1 MHWNTIF
8 IGNISVQSDVRM
20 LTLASEA
27 EKMDDKEKQ
36 IASLATKE
44 TPQELVPEIPGDL
57 VFLDN
62 AQLMASVAETLKPA
76 GFLLLHTEG
85 SIPSETPGLD
95 LISTK
100 TLADKTMALYRKVIT
115 ML

>member
-1 MHWNTIF
+1 
-8 IGNISVQSDVRM
+8 M

-44 TPQELVPEIPGDL
+44 QPEELVPEIPGDL

-85 SIPSETPGLD
+85 SSIPTETPGLD

-100 TLADKTMALYRKVIT
+100 ALADKTMALYRKVISYYA
-115 ML
+115 LN